1 MDSRSWS
8 SRYSSGKSRGRF
20 RMHVTTL
27 YCVQIKL
34 DQIQYKRQT
43 ISIISAFQNLKL
55 YLRTLNLWKNLER
68 HIYMLTRNTGYF
80 FQPPCILTTAGA
92 KTQKYSHGVFS
103 HNILVSCY
111 PHLTLHQTNP
121 TPPATSH
128 LNQNRSKLLFFI
140 ALHCGW
146 SVCWSVCIPR
156 NYVKQRKLTNI

>member
-1 MDSRSWS
+1 
-8 SRYSSGKSRGRF
+8 
-20 RMHVTTL
+20 
-27 YCVQIKL
+27 
-34 DQIQYKRQT
+34 
-43 ISIISAFQNLKL
+43 
-55 YLRTLNLWKNLER
+55 
-68 HIYMLTRNTGYF
+68 MLTRNTGYF

-140 ALHCGW
+140 ALWLICLLVCLHSEELRKTEETNKYLTVHEQRQNRPSCWQPHIGHNHNQCATQSVSGVCGQAIQVW
-146 SVCWSVCIPR
+146 SRS
-156 NYVKQRKLTNI
+156 KLSLSFVIKLWDLHLTLAN